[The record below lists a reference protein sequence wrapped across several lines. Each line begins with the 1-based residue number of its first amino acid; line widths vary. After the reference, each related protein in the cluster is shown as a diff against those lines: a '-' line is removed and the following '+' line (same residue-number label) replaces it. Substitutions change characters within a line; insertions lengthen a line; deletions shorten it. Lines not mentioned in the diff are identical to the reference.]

1 MKNKFTLFFIFCSLL
16 SINLYSQTQAQD
28 VAKVKAIVYNNLYNQ
43 SVNSNVSTWMNSLV
57 ITGNNVGR
65 WADINYTITT
75 TLPEIYSPATHL
87 DRLQAMC
94 LAYVKNVSGNTLYND
109 PTLRSKIIA
118 ALNDNIGRTHVTVFS
133 WDHDWWLTYIDL
145 PQRFGNS
152 LLLMNDKFTPAE
164 MSLYYNL
171 FTDPAAIQD
180 SNGLLHFANQGQ
192 NLVWACNSTLLK
204 SCISSDYTLMAKAF
218 SQCAGS
224 LDVVNVPITGLLSGF
239 KTDYSY
245 HIHGEQLYSGG
256 YGLWFISDILGYIS
270 KAQGTM
276 FINDFTTQ
284 EMSNLSECIRKG
296 YMWFTCRQH
305 MDFGSNG
312 RDISRKNDGM
322 VGLSAAVMDQM
333 CTLDPAN
340 AAKFTA
346 YKNYMYG
353 AQPFP
358 DPASRYFWQTDM
370 LTSHGSNYYMSV
382 KMVSNRTDGTE
393 IQMNTE
399 NIKGYYLPLGATNF
413 MIQGTEYVGT
423 FAAWDW
429 SRIPGTTSAL
439 NDIPTFAS
447 QVSWRGTNSFAGG
460 VAMNKSGVCGFVS
473 ANAYFLGVS
482 SPGYNGVS
490 YNKAYFMFDSVMV
503 CLGANISSIKTRAN
517 TVTSV
522 NQGVGTY
529 RAVTYNAGTETTL
542 GLESKVYANNELK
555 WVHYN
560 NMGYIFPNG
569 GNLTLE
575 NVNKSGQW
583 YAINNGDGNKSTD
596 AAVTNQLFSIW
607 FDHGVLAKNQTYQ
620 YIVAMNQSL
629 TNFKNIYNNGNT
641 GYTVV
646 QNTNLVQ
653 AVKNDKLS
661 MPKYGMVFYQA
672 GSVDFG
678 NGLVVSVDN
687 PAIVYMEGEGKN
699 LRVAV
704 SDPNQNLYI
713 IRVTI
718 NQVVTG
724 AGTLVSGGNTTITF
738 PLPTNEFAGSTV
750 TGEYQFTSYQMTG
763 VNDVYSDNSMKTMV
777 YPNPSNNIFRLSNSN
792 DAISKIQVC
801 DFTGRL
807 LLSKNVEGVDFE
819 FGHELPSGIFMLNII
834 HKNGLIENVKLIKH

>member
-1 MKNKFTLFFIFCSLL
+1 MKTKITLFLFFCSLM
-16 SINLYSQTQAQD
+16 SMNLHSQTTQAQD
-28 VAKVKAIVYNNLYNQ
+28 VAKVKAILYNNLYNQ
-43 SVNSNVSTWMNSLV
+43 SFNATDITNWMNSLV
-57 ITGNNVGR
+57 VTGSVGR
-65 WADINYTITT
+65 WSDINYTITT
-75 TLPEIYSPATHL
+75 TLPEIYSPMTHL
-87 DRLQAMC
+87 TRVKLMC
-94 LAYVKNVSGNTLYND
+94 LAYVKNVAGNTFYND
-109 PTLRSKIIA
+109 PTLRSKIIY

-133 WDHDWWLTYIDL
+133 WDHDWWQTYIML
-145 PQRFGNS
+145 PPEYGNS
-152 LLLMNDKFTPAE
+152 LLLMNDKFTPTE
-164 MSLYYNL
+164 MATYYNL

-180 SNGLLHFANQGQ
+180 SNGGLHFANQGQ
-192 NLVWACNSTLLK
+192 NLLWACQGTLVK

-218 SQCAGS
+218 SQAATT

-256 YGLWFISDILGYIS
+256 YGLWFIGDILGWIS
-270 KAQGTM
+270 NAQGTN
-276 FINDFTTQ
+276 FINDFTPT
-284 EMSNLSECIRKG
+284 EMSNLSVYIRKG

-312 RDISRKNDGM
+312 RDISRKSDGM
-322 VGLSAAVMDQM
+322 VGLASSVFDQM

-340 AAKFTA
+340 AAQFTA

-353 AQPFP
+353 SQLFP
-358 DPASRYFWQTDM
+358 NPASRYFWQTDM

-413 MIQGTEYVGT
+413 MILGTEYVGT

-447 QVSWRGTNSFAGG
+447 QVAWRGTNSFAGG

-482 SPGYNGVS
+482 SPGYNGLS

-522 NQGVGTY
+522 NQCVGTY

-542 GLESKVYANNELK
+542 GLESKVFANNELK

-575 NVNKSGQW
+575 NVNKSGKW
-583 YAINNGDGNKSTD
+583 YDINNGDGNKSTD
-596 AAVTNQLFSIW
+596 APVTNQLFSLW
-607 FDHGVLAKNQTYQ
+607 FDHGVGTSNQTYQ
-620 YIVAMNQSL
+620 YMVVMNQSL
-629 TNFKNIYNNGNT
+629 ANFKNIYNNGNT

-646 QNTNLVQ
+646 KNTNLVQ

-661 MPKYGMVFYQA
+661 TPKYGMVFYQA

-678 NGLVVSVDN
+678 NGLIVSVDN

-699 LRVAV
+699 LRIAV

-718 NQVVTG
+718 NQVLTG
-724 AGTLVSGGNTTITF
+724 AGTLVSGGNTTITV
-738 PLPTNEFAGSTV
+738 PLPTNEFTGSTV
-750 TGEYQFTSYQMTG
+750 TGEYQFSSYQMTG
-763 VNDVYSDNSMKTMV
+763 INDVTTDARTMV
-777 YPNPSNNIFRLSNSN
+777 YPNPTNKLFRLNNSN
-792 DAISKIQVC
+792 DELSKILIY
-801 DFTGRL
+801 DIAGKL
-807 LLSKNVEGVDFE
+807 LLSKKVESNDLE
-819 FGHELPSGIFMLNII
+819 FGSELPSGIFLMNII
-834 HKNGLIENVKLIKH
+834 HQNGYTENLKLIKH